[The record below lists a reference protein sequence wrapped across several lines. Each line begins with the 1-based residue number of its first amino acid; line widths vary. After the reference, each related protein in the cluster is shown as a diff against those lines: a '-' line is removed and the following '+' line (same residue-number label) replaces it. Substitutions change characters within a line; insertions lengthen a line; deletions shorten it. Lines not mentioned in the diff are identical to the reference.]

1 MTTLKF
7 TVDQILTAID
17 LLDKQEKEQLER
29 GLEGREWQ
37 RLYQDDAF
45 VALMRKRISEA
56 NREKAE
62 GRLIS
67 LDELR
72 AELEEEG
79 ILP

>member
-1 MTTLKF
+1 MTTLKL

-17 LLDKQEKEQLER
+17 LLDKPEKEQLER
-29 GLEGREWQ
+29 GLEEREWQ

-56 NREKAE
+56 SREKAE
-62 GRLIS
+62 DRLIS
-67 LDELR
+67 LDELQ